1 MISFFAFI
9 ENEDERHFCE
19 RLYLDYGREMLGVAF
34 AVLSDHGLAE
44 DAVHNAF
51 VYAAGRLD
59 DLRRRSEPERKRFLM
74 LAAKHRALN
83 RLKKSR
89 FEIPTDPSSA
99 VLADKRETTDDA
111 LDLLIEKCG
120 RTELEN
126 KLNELPAIYRDTLY
140 LSFFLGLDGGEIAG
154 LTETSPQAV
163 WKRVQRGKKLLGELL
178 EKGGESDE

>member
-9 ENEDERHFCE
+9 ENEDERRFCE

-34 AVLSDHGLAE
+34 AVLSDHDLAE

-89 FEIPTDPSSA
+89 FEIPNDPSSA
-99 VLADKRETTDDA
+99 ADATA
-111 LDLLIEKCG
+111 G
-120 RTELEN
+120 RM
-126 KLNELPAIYRDTLY
+126 
-140 LSFFLGLDGGEIAG
+140 
-154 LTETSPQAV
+154 TSA
-163 WKRVQRGKKLLGELL
+163 
-178 EKGGESDE
+178 